1 MDKPYILHMLTSASN
16 LSPFDVNMAM
26 DAGWDATI
34 PYTSLTVEDVPA
46 LVQDAIFSRSPS
58 GVKRTGIFIGGRD
71 MMLALDMLEQVR
83 NTMVP
88 PFEISAMADPS
99 GAFTTAAGMIAAVGA
114 KLKEVHSCDWEGSH
128 TLVLGGTGPVGMAVA
143 ILAAELNSNVTL
155 MSRKQERAEAA
166 VETCRALCSGGV
178 DRLMPAG
185 DDLKAEKL
193 TQSNVVLATAAAG
206 IQMLSAE
213 EVVAAT
219 QLKVAADVNA
229 VPPSGIH
236 SLDVMHNGEILE
248 GSLSGAV
255 GVGALAIGNVKYQA
269 QHRLLKQ
276 MREADKPI
284 YIHYRQACEVA
295 QTYVAEKSA

>member
-1 MDKPYILHMLTSASN
+1 MEKPYILHLLTSAPN

-34 PYTSLTVEDVPA
+34 PYTSLTLEDVPA

-58 GVKRTGIFIGGRD
+58 GVKRTGLFIGGRD
-71 MMLALDMLEQVR
+71 MQLALDMLAQVQK
-83 NTMVP
+83 TMVP

-114 KLKEVHSCDWEGSH
+114 KLKEARSNGWQDSH

-143 ILAAELNSNVTL
+143 ILAAELNSTVTL
-155 MSRKQERAEAA
+155 MSRKQERAQSA
-166 VETCRALCSGGV
+166 VEACRALCVSGAE
-178 DRLMPAG
+178 RLLPAG
-185 DDLKAEKL
+185 DDVKAEKL
-193 TQSNVVLATAAAG
+193 AQSDVVLATAAAG

-213 EVVAAT
+213 EVAAAA

-229 VPPSGIH
+229 VPPSGIY
-236 SLDVMHNGEILE
+236 SLDVMHNGESLQ
-248 GSLSGAV
+248 GSPSGAV

-276 MREADKPI
+276 MRQTEKPM
-284 YIHYRQACEVA
+284 YIHYRQACQIA
-295 QTYVAEKSA
+295 QAYVAEKST